1 MSGGRRC
8 WRVLQVY
15 GIKLGVLLRED
26 SALGDEGLEVL
37 RSFESWTLSS
47 NEHLGGEKMGMS
59 WGTDL
64 YSGTTHATRRR
75 KTENLGLWL

>member
-15 GIKLGVLLRED
+15 GVKLGVLLRED

-47 NEHLGGEKMGMS
+47 NEHLRGREDGDVV
-59 WGTDL
+59 GTDL
-64 YSGTTHATRRR
+64 YSGTTRATRRR